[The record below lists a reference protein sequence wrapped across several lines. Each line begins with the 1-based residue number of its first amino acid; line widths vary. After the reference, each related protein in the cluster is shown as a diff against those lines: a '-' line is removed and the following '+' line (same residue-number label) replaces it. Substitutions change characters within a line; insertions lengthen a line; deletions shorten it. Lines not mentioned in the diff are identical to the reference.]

1 MFSGVTYA
9 SEEEMHEAWAK
20 IKKEEKV
27 GKEWHEDYL
36 TAAFKEATQLIKKAE
51 ERKGYTE

>member
-9 SEEEMHEAWAK
+9 DREEQLQAWDD
-20 IKKEEKV
+20 IKKAEKA

-36 TAAFKEATQLIKKAE
+36 PAAFNEAQALIQKAR
-51 ERKGYTE
+51 ERKHFL